1 VKQILVIGSLNMDF
15 VVSVEEMPRKGET
28 ISAKNMQLIG
38 GGKGANQA
46 CAAGKL
52 GAPTAMLG
60 AVGKDTY
67 GDRLLDS
74 LKQAGVDVS
83 RILRL
88 EEETTGIALI
98 TVDSHGENSITVIP
112 GANGAVSCEYI
123 ERNRDLIAASD
134 YVLLQLEIP
143 METVVYAAKLAHEM
157 GKTVILDPAPAPD
170 HLPDELFQYV
180 DLLKP
185 NETELEKLSGIPVNE
200 ETLKSAAETM
210 KHKGVPCV
218 IVTLGGEG
226 MYGSFPDGSECRL
239 YTQKVPVVD
248 TTAAGDSFTGA
259 LAAAMGE
266 GASVLEAMDYAGKVA
281 AVVVT
286 RKGAQTSLP
295 TKEEVEAFYRNTSL

>member
-1 VKQILVIGSLNMDF
+1 MKQILVIGSLNMDF

-52 GAPTAMLG
+52 GASTAMLG

-98 TVDSHGENSITVIP
+98 TVDSHGENSITVIS
-112 GANGAVSCEYI
+112 GANGAVSPEYI

-134 YVLLQLEIP
+134 YILLQLEIP

-170 HLPDELFQYV
+170 HLPDELFDYV

-210 KHKGVPCV
+210 KQKGVPCV

-226 MYGSFPDGSECRL
+226 MYGSFPDGSEYRL

-266 GASVLEAMDYAGKVA
+266 GSSVLEAMDYAGKVA

-295 TKEEVEAFYRNTSL
+295 TKEEVDAFYKTGL

>member
-1 VKQILVIGSLNMDF
+1 MKQILVIGSLNMDF

-52 GAPTAMLG
+52 GASTAMLG

-67 GDRLLDS
+67 GGRLLDS

-210 KHKGVPCV
+210 KQKGVPCV

-226 MYGSFPDGSECRL
+226 MYGSFPDGSDCRL

-266 GASVLEAMDYAGKVA
+266 GASVSEAMDYAGKVA

-295 TKEEVEAFYRNTSL
+295 TKEEVEAFYRNASV